1 MVQVGLGL
9 RSLSVVLFEPCT
21 DFLKMQTVVAAY
33 GCCSIMPQVRWFKT
47 TDISSLTFLET
58 RSRRSRCSL
67 AMLSLKALEKGLSS
81 SCLFL
86 FPDSPWC
93 SNLCL
98 HLQVSFSLFLC
109 LCFSFFSSVQFS
121 RSVMF
126 DSLWPSGLQHAR
138 LSCLLLFPRVC
149 SNSCP
154 LSWWWT
160 WVWVNSRSWWW
171 TGRPGMLW
179 FTGSQRVGHDWAT
192 DLI

>member
-1 MVQVGLGL
+1 MVQVRLGL

-33 GCCSIMPQVRWFKT
+33 SCCSIMPQVRWFKT
-47 TDISSLTFLET
+47 TGISSLTFLEA

-98 HLQVSFSLFLC
+98 HLQVSFSLSLC

-121 RSVMF
+121 SVA
-126 DSLWPSGLQHAR
+126 Q
-138 LSCLLLFPRVC
+138 SCLTLCDTMDSSTPGFLVHHQLPEFAQTHVHQVGDAIQLILCRPFLLPP
-149 SNSCP
+149 SI
-154 LSWWWT
+154 
-160 WVWVNSRSWWW
+160 
-171 TGRPGMLW
+171 
-179 FTGSQRVGHDWAT
+179 FTSIRIFSKESVLCIT
-192 DLI
+192 